1 MISYLCGC
9 HPIQKCFSYHV
20 CPSSSC
26 LPRNL
31 ENSSS
36 LKRNQSNSSMNNG
49 LEWRRNKVLELLS
62 KGKSQTDISNAQSW
76 FINY

>member
-1 MISYLCGC
+1 
-9 HPIQKCFSYHV
+9 
-20 CPSSSC
+20 
-26 LPRNL
+26 
-31 ENSSS
+31 
-36 LKRNQSNSSMNNG
+36 MNNG